1 MTKLLCV
8 SSSVPYFTV
17 GKQYPVTNTDE
28 DVDYYWINS
37 DDGIDCVIELRM
49 GCATFQVVTEN
60 VMRLFEIRYTK
71 DNGSVK
77 TYQIPALS
85 IYDAC
90 VRLGQI
96 YGDDKYYR
104 DDVSIHVVEVV

>member
-8 SSSVPYFTV
+8 SSSVSYFTA
-17 GKQYPVTNTDE
+17 GKQYPVISSDE
-28 DVDYYWINS
+28 DVDYYWITS
-37 DDGIDCVIELRM
+37 DDGVDCVIELRM
-49 GCATFQVVTEN
+49 CCAIFQVMTED

-71 DNGSVK
+71 DKGVIK

-85 IYDAC
+85 AYDAC

>member
-17 GKQYPVTNTDE
+17 SKQYPVTNTDE

-37 DDGIDCVIELRM
+37 DDGTDCVIELRM

-71 DNGSVK
+71 DNGSIK

-85 IYDAC
+85 AYDAC

-96 YGDDKYYR
+96 YGDDKPNR